1 MRSKEEY
8 MELLRSYFLN
18 KAKAY
23 GVVKMALFGSVVRG
37 EQTETSDVD
46 VAYEG
51 KADILLRCRMK
62 QELEDLFGC
71 RVDIIRLRE
80 QLSGTAFLQNIFD
93 KVRIETLLNRVEN
106 AILLIQSK
114 AGQLETPNDFLLDKE
129 GTFLLSGI
137 CMQLIFIGESIK
149 TIDNKTSHAYLTNY
163 PNICWTQIM
172 GLRDIIVHE
181 YHRID
186 EEEIFNIIKVDLSPL
201 LLTIRQMKKELPN
214 Y

>member
-18 KAKAY
+18 KARLT
-23 GVVKMALFGSVVRG
+23 GLSRWRCLVLWCVG

-80 QLSGTAFLQNIFD
+80 QLSGTAFLQNI
-93 KVRIETLLNRVEN
+93 
-106 AILLIQSK
+106 S
-114 AGQLETPNDFLLDKE
+114 
-129 GTFLLSGI
+129 
-137 CMQLIFIGESIK
+137 
-149 TIDNKTSHAYLTNY
+149 
-163 PNICWTQIM
+163 
-172 GLRDIIVHE
+172 
-181 YHRID
+181 
-186 EEEIFNIIKVDLSPL
+186 
-201 LLTIRQMKKELPN
+201 KELL
-214 Y
+214 YV

>member
-37 EQTETSDVD
+37 EQTETSD

-80 QLSGTAFLQNIFD
+80 QLSGTAFLQNI
-93 KVRIETLLNRVEN
+93 
-106 AILLIQSK
+106 S
-114 AGQLETPNDFLLDKE
+114 
-129 GTFLLSGI
+129 
-137 CMQLIFIGESIK
+137 
-149 TIDNKTSHAYLTNY
+149 
-163 PNICWTQIM
+163 
-172 GLRDIIVHE
+172 
-181 YHRID
+181 
-186 EEEIFNIIKVDLSPL
+186 
-201 LLTIRQMKKELPN
+201 KELL
-214 Y
+214 YV

>member
-51 KADILLRCRMK
+51 KAYILLRCRMK

-71 RVDIIRLRE
+71 RVDITRLRE
-80 QLSGTAFLQNIFD
+80 QLSGTAFLQNI
-93 KVRIETLLNRVEN
+93 
-106 AILLIQSK
+106 S
-114 AGQLETPNDFLLDKE
+114 
-129 GTFLLSGI
+129 
-137 CMQLIFIGESIK
+137 
-149 TIDNKTSHAYLTNY
+149 
-163 PNICWTQIM
+163 
-172 GLRDIIVHE
+172 
-181 YHRID
+181 
-186 EEEIFNIIKVDLSPL
+186 
-201 LLTIRQMKKELPN
+201 KELL
-214 Y
+214 YV